1 MTLLGGQPDAT
12 LLVDDKVEFLDAA
25 SRLGIQTRL
34 MCRGSQ
40 AASAAHPPLA
50 GLRELVER

>member
-25 SRLGIQTRL
+25 SRLGIR
-34 MCRGSQ
+34 
-40 AASAAHPPLA
+40 
-50 GLRELVER
+50 REAKA